1 VRAVLDASAVLA
13 LLFREQGAD
22 AVEEVLADSTISAVN
37 WSEVVQKLAARG
49 VPAPEALFVL
59 GLRVEPFTLADARAT
74 AELWARGRALGLS
87 LADRACLA
95 LAVRLDGQAWTADR
109 AWASGDLGLRVRV
122 IR

>member
-1 VRAVLDASAVLA
+1 MTTVLDASAVLA
-13 LLFREQGAD
+13 LLFREKGATE
-22 AVEEVLADSTISAVN
+22 VEDVLGDSMISAVN

-49 VPAPEALFVL
+49 VPTPDALFVL

-74 AELWARGRALGLS
+74 AGLWARGRVLGLS

-95 LAVRLDGQAWTADR
+95 LADRFDAEAWTADR
-109 AWASGDLGLRVRV
+109 AWVTGDVGVRVRL